1 MVFYKKYE
9 NGLKVVVN
17 KMNGVM
23 SVSVGIMVG
32 AGSYLENHKNNG
44 ISHFIEHT
52 TFKGT
57 EKLSS
62 FEVSESFEEI
72 GSQVNAFT
80 SKETTCYYV
89 KSTEMALER
98 SFEILSDMFLNSV
111 YKKEELEKEKGVV
124 IEEINM
130 CNDTPEEVC
139 LDCLSEAYFGDEG
152 LGRAILGPIKN
163 IKSFTKNDIDEFRR
177 DYYNADNIVISFA
190 GNIDE
195 NKAITLVEKY
205 FAPYISSEKSKE

>member
-1 MVFYKKYE
+1 
-9 NGLKVVVN
+9 
-17 KMNGVM
+17 
-23 SVSVGIMVG
+23 MVG
-32 AGSYLENHKNNG
+32 AGSYLETAKNNG

-62 FEVSESFEEI
+62 FEVSEAFEEI

-111 YKKEELEKEKGVV
+111 YKGEELEKEKGVV

-139 LDCLSEAYFGDEG
+139 LDCLSEAYFGNEG
-152 LGRAILGPIKN
+152 LGRTILGPIEN
-163 IKSFTKNDIDEFRR
+163 IKEFSKKYIDEFRN

-195 NKAITLVEKY
+195 KRAESLVEKY
-205 FAPYISSEKSKE
+205 FAPFLSAVVPAFIARLILFSLQKFATLSKILLLFPLNGET